1 LLPPGLPRW
10 QPQQADHPH
19 SGARDDRRR
28 VPEDRAGGSDGVHA
42 RQRVRA
48 ARLRDGRAHDRRHH
62 VERAGGVRLARSRGP
77 LPLLVDAR
85 ILRPRPRPR
94 RRTGPGGVRRL
105 PYAARHARQAM
116 VRIGGGAEP
125 DRAIVAP
132 GDRAAGHALQRR
144 YAGGAPV
151 AHRAPRFGARAG
163 SRGRVGL
170 EPDRA
175 ALLVRRRRPG
185 FARGRAADA
194 GRADAG
200 RCAPGTGLE
209 RDVATGARGALT
221 ARAARD
227 RLRSG
232 RIPAV
237 RPLVRRDVDPGRAAA
252 QQPAP
257 GVRRAAGIHRQRR
270 PLPARAAA
278 GVRPAADGGGI
289 AAARAL
295 TLTLA
300 LAAAVACAPA
310 SATPRQHWVGTWT
323 AAQQLVEPRNMPPAP
338 GLSGSTLR
346 QVIHASVGGSTLRVR
361 LANTFGDGPLAVTAA
376 HVARSLGG
384 SAIEV
389 ASDRALTFAGADS
402 VRIAPGA
409 VVALGNSITDGRGS
423 GTNRNDRW
431 PDNLARRLQADAR
444 TRHVAVLN
452 AGIGGNTVLT
462 GGLGP
467 TALARLDRDVL
478 AQQGVRWVMLLE
490 GVNDIGGARDSG
502 SAAAVARNLPLAYR
516 EISDRVHARGLRIY
530 GATITPFG
538 GSHYDGV
545 D

>member
-1 LLPPGLPRW
+1 
-10 QPQQADHPH
+10 
-19 SGARDDRRR
+19 
-28 VPEDRAGGSDGVHA
+28 
-42 RQRVRA
+42 
-48 ARLRDGRAHDRRHH
+48 
-62 VERAGGVRLARSRGP
+62 
-77 LPLLVDAR
+77 
-85 ILRPRPRPR
+85 
-94 RRTGPGGVRRL
+94 
-105 PYAARHARQAM
+105 M

-132 GDRAAGHALQRR
+132 GDRAAVHTLQRR
-144 YAGGAPV
+144 YPGGAPV

-163 SRGRVGL
+163 GGGRERH

-185 FARGRAADA
+185 SARGRAADA

-237 RPLVRRDVDPGRAAA
+237 RPLVRRDVDPGRAAG
-252 QQPAP
+252 QHPAP
-257 GVRRAAGIHRQRR
+257 AVRRAAGMHRQRR

-278 GVRPAADGGGI
+278 RVRPAAGGGGI

-310 SATPRQHWVGTWT
+310 SATPRQQWVGTWT

-346 QVIHASVGGSTLRVR
+346 QLIHTSVGGSTLRVR

-409 VVALGNSITDGRGS
+409 AVTSDPLDYAVPALGDLVVTIEIATAPGAATGHPGSRTTSYLRVGRWASAPELAEAATTDHWYVLAGLDVVGNDLAVVALGNSITDGRGS
-423 GTNRNDRW
+423 GTNLNDRW

-452 AGIGGNTVLT
+452 AGIGGNTVLA

-490 GVNDIGGARDSG
+490 GLNDIGGARDSRR
-502 SAAAVARNLPLAYR
+502 AAAVARELPLAYR
-516 EISDRVHARGLRIY
+516 EIVDRVHARGLRIY

-538 GSHYDGV
+538 GSHYDGAHP
-545 D
+545 